1 MFNIIYDIANQNK
14 IMYITSAINNENY
27 KTNYAVLPVQELP
40 KYDVLRQELK
50 IENNQLVVV
59 NKNLTAEQLQEV
71 EKIELNQLRAQR
83 EEECFPVINRG
94 QLWYNK
100 LTQEQIVQLNTWY
113 QAWLDVT
120 TTKIIP
126 TKPSWLV

>member
-1 MFNIIYDIANQNK
+1 MFNIIYDTNNQNK
-14 IMYITSAINNENY
+14 IMYITSAVDGESYNS
-27 KTNYAVLPVQELP
+27 NYAVLQVQELP
-40 KYDVLRQELK
+40 KYDPLRQELK
-50 IENNQLVVV
+50 IENNQLVIV
-59 NKNLTAEQLQEV
+59 NKNLTAEQMQTVLQ
-71 EKIELNQLRAQR
+71 IEMNTLRAQR
-83 EEECFPVINRG
+83 ESECFSVINRG

-120 TTKIIP
+120 ATKIIP

>member
-1 MFNIIYDIANQNK
+1 MFNIVYDINNQNK
-14 IMYITSAINNENY
+14 IMYITSAVGGESYN
-27 KTNYAVLPVQELP
+27 TNYAVLPVQELP

-50 IENNQLVVV
+50 IENGQLVVV

-71 EKIELNQLRAQR
+71 EQIELNNLRAQR
-83 EEECFPVINRG
+83 EEECFTIVNRG

-100 LTQEQIVQLNTWY
+100 LTQEQITQLNTWY

-120 TTKIIP
+120 VTKIIP
-126 TKPSWLV
+126 AKLSWLV

>member
-14 IMYITSAINNENY
+14 IMYITSATNNENY

-40 KYDVLRQELK
+40 KSDVLRQELK

-94 QLWYNK
+94 QLWYNQ

-120 TTKIIP
+120 ATKIIP

>member
-1 MFNIIYDIANQNK
+1 MFNIVYDINNQNK
-14 IMYITSAINNENY
+14 IMYITSAVSGESYN
-27 KTNYAVLPVQELP
+27 TNYAVLPVQELP
-40 KYDVLRQELK
+40 KYDILRQELK
-50 IENNQLVVV
+50 IENGQLVVV

-71 EKIELNQLRAQR
+71 EQIELNQLRARR
-83 EEECFPVINRG
+83 EEECFPIVNRG

-120 TTKIIP
+120 ATKIIP